1 MFRRCRC
8 VTKPCSLCLAG
19 SLATSCGKHALKKT
33 EASVPFGPFSKG
45 TSNHFTRVSEATLSP
60 SQLDGV
66 LPLRMSRSHAAGAWP
81 ARCHTICKASHSLT
95 FSRPA
100 LFHGPRC
107 SRKFW
112 APRVGGRGGSPY
124 IYYVYICVYDVPIKP
139 PSKNSDP
146 PQVSDFPIKRRPR
159 WMTSQATSWIS
170 PCRRSRPSHR
180 PLRQCRDL
188 KYLGS
193 G

>member
-1 MFRRCRC
+1 MVFRRCRC

-124 IYYVYICVYDVPIKP
+124 KIHQLFTDYLLRL
-139 PSKNSDP
+139 PSSELLEKHL
-146 PQVSDFPIKRRPR
+146 F
-159 WMTSQATSWIS
+159 
-170 PCRRSRPSHR
+170 RSRANRRLVQHEHLSTSTMPWAKDEDANVQESVR
-180 PLRQCRDL
+180 VV
-188 KYLGS
+188 
-193 G
+193 

>member
-1 MFRRCRC
+1 M
-8 VTKPCSLCLAG
+8 
-19 SLATSCGKHALKKT
+19 
-33 EASVPFGPFSKG
+33 PFGPFSKG

-124 IYYVYICVYDVPIKP
+124 IYISSPYITIYRCDDSGYPLGLHRGAFRP
-139 PSKNSDP
+139 RTWQSSSNAATPR
-146 PQVSDFPIKRRPR
+146 IKRG
-159 WMTSQATSWIS
+159 TS
-170 PCRRSRPSHR
+170 HGD
-180 PLRQCRDL
+180 PLCAGRVIPASLGILDSDL
-188 KYLGS
+188 
-193 G
+193 